1 MPGRSSLTK
10 DEQTQDEVFMQRALH
25 LATETIGLASPNPQV
40 GCVLTQTPP
49 EGGTPKVIG
58 EGAHLYD
65 NRDHA
70 EIVALKQAAARG
82 FSTKGATAYV
92 TLEPCSHHGRTAP
105 CADALIAAGIA
116 RCVVA
121 TQDPNPL
128 VSGGKP
134 SGQGIQKLRAANIE
148 VTLGVL
154 EQPARDLNDAFAHF
168 IVHHTPFVTLKAALS
183 VDGKLAPPAAGRHP
197 NQPFWLTGPAARYQ
211 VQLLRHASDAVLTGI
226 GTVIA
231 DDPQLTDRS
240 GMQNPSRSEVQPLTR
255 SRIEDPIRSGVSEST
270 ALPRRRPLLR
280 VILDTHLRIPLTS
293 QLVRSAANA
302 RSTGDSQS
310 ARRSEPDLLILCG
323 SVAPPAKAAALRDL
337 GVEVE
342 QLPDHAGRL
351 SLRAA
356 LSTLA
361 KRDVLSLLLEC
372 GSHLNGAF
380 LQQNLVDK
388 AVLLYAETELGDEA
402 VPFAQGIA
410 SPYLFEQSLH
420 RITRTTYGPDA
431 CVTGYLHDPWPQPP
445 STPYPLH
452 PVP

>member
-1 MPGRSSLTK
+1 MPENTPH
-10 DEQTQDEVFMQRALH
+10 TQDEAFMQQALK
-25 LATETIGLASPNPQV
+25 LANETIGLASPNPQV

-49 EGGTPKVIG
+49 GGGAPKIIG

-65 NRDHA
+65 QRDHA
-70 EIVALKQAAARG
+70 EIVALKQSAKRG

-105 CADALIAAGIA
+105 CANALIEAGIA
-116 RCVVA
+116 RCVIA

-128 VSGGKP
+128 V

-168 IVHHTPFVTLKAALS
+168 IQHRTPFVTLKAALS
-183 VDGKLAPPAAGRHP
+183 VDGKLAPPPASRNP

-226 GTVIA
+226 GTVLA
-231 DDPQLTDRS
+231 DDPLLTDRS
-240 GMQNPSRSEVQPLTR
+240 GTPDPARSGTQNPAP
-255 SRIEDPIRSGVSEST
+255 SGLSGPN

-293 QLVRSAANA
+293 QLVRSAA
-302 RSTGDSQS
+302 S
-310 ARRSEPDLLILCG
+310 ARGSSGSLSDLLILCG
-323 SVAPPAKAAALRDL
+323 YPAPHAKAVALRSL
-337 GVEVE
+337 GVDVE
-342 QLPDHAGRL
+342 QIPDHAGRL
-351 SLRAA
+351 SLSAV

-361 KRDVLSLLLEC
+361 ERNILSLLLEC
-372 GSHLNGAF
+372 GSHLNGGF
-380 LQQNLVDK
+380 LRQNLADK
-388 AVLLYAETELGDEA
+388 AILIYAETELGDQA
-402 VPFAQGIA
+402 LPFAQGIA

-431 CVTGYLHDPWPQPP
+431 WIIGYLHDPWLRRPIPTLPP
-445 STPYPLH
+445 ITGH
-452 PVP
+452 